1 MMISKLDEVNS
12 RRLSPWSTVR
22 SDYDRRWIAFIGA
35 LVVVDGLVI
44 SGTLALAYL
53 LRISSGLLA
62 YDAPYDAGAYRALS
76 LTSVPLWLILFAV
89 FGLYRRDILLG
100 GIAEYRHVVKA
111 CTGGII
117 ALIVL
122 SFMWRSL
129 AEVSRGW
136 LLLSWGFSCA
146 LVIVERF
153 VVRRVAYSLRRRGWF
168 TARVLIVGANDQG
181 IAIAHQWANAPTSGM
196 QVVGF
201 VDDFKPL
208 GTPVTNDLKVL
219 GRPTALCE
227 ITHQTGAN
235 EVIVVQN
242 AVAWETFEEIV
253 AHGGAQNS
261 YTVRLSPGFYEM
273 LATGVAVTNKTFV
286 PLFTI
291 NEARIVGT
299 EAALKAMLDYGVAT
313 PLLVLSAPI
322 VGLIALGLKLT
333 GRGDPVLDRHQTLG
347 QGGTPFVMWKFHT
360 RLGKSNK
367 FGSWLGRA
375 LYRSGLDKLPQLWNV
390 VAGQMSLVGPRP
402 RVMGDETD
410 ARTVRNLQT
419 VKPGVVGPWM
429 VTAHWTS
436 EDEIQ
441 NELYYVRNWTIWLD
455 LQVLLNVASALP
467 SIRRLARPV
476 RERLQ
481 AGPRSFHA
489 GKNQTQ
495 PAITPVLSQLGEGTA
510 GGRGHRQYSAYQDGS
525 RRR

>member
-1 MMISKLDEVNS
+1 MTSKLDKVNS
-12 RRLSPWSTVR
+12 RRLSRWSANR
-22 SDYDRRWIAFIGA
+22 SDYDRRWAAFIGVLA
-35 LVVVDGLVI
+35 VVDALVI

-89 FGLYRRDILLG
+89 FGLYRRDVLLG
-100 GIAEYRHVVKA
+100 GIAEYRHVVEA
-111 CTGGII
+111 CTSGII

-136 LLLSWGFSCA
+136 LLLSWVLSCG
-146 LVIVERF
+146 LVITERF

-168 TARVLIVGANDQG
+168 TARVLIVGANNQG

-208 GTPVTNDLKVL
+208 WTPVMNDLRVL
-219 GRPTALCE
+219 GRPTALRE
-227 ITHQTGAN
+227 IARQTRAN
-235 EVIVVQN
+235 EVVVVQN

-253 AHGGAQNS
+253 AQGGAQNG

-273 LATGVAVTNKTFV
+273 LTTDVAVTNKTFV

-291 NEARIVGT
+291 NEARIVG
-299 EAALKAMLDYGVAT
+299 ADAVLKATLDYGLAAPV
-313 PLLVLSAPI
+313 LVLSAPLM
-322 VGLIALGLKLT
+322 GLIALGLKLT
-333 GRGDPVLDRHQTLG
+333 GKGSPVLDRHQTLG
-347 QGGTPFVMWKFHT
+347 QGGKPFVMWKFHT
-360 RLGKSNK
+360 RFSKSNTL
-367 FGSWLGRA
+367 GTWLKRA

-390 VAGQMSLVGPRP
+390 LAGQMSLVGPRP
-402 RVMGDETD
+402 RVMDDETD

-419 VKPGVVGPWM
+419 VKPGVIGPWV
-429 VTAHWTS
+429 VTAHWAA

-441 NELYYVRNWTIWLD
+441 KELYYVRNWTIWLD
-455 LQVLLNVASALP
+455 IQILLNVASALL
-467 SIRRLARPV
+467 SIRQLASPAG
-476 RERLQ
+476 ESPQ

-489 GKNQTQ
+489 GNNQTQ
-495 PAITPVLSQLGEGTA
+495 RAITPVLSQLGEGTA
-510 GGRGHRQYSAYQDGS
+510 GGRGHRQYGAYQDRG
-525 RRR
+525 RRQ

>member
-1 MMISKLDEVNS
+1 MISKQNELNS
-12 RRLSPWSTVR
+12 RLSRWSTAR
-22 SDYDRRWIAFIGA
+22 SDYDRRWMAFIGA

-136 LLLSWGFSCA
+136 LLLSWGLSCA

-153 VVRRVAYSLRRRGWF
+153 LVRRVAYSLRRRGWF

-227 ITHQTGAN
+227 IAHQTGVN

-291 NEARIVGT
+291 NEARIVGAD
-299 EAALKAMLDYGVAT
+299 AALKAILDYGIAA
-313 PLLVLSAPI
+313 PLLVLSAPFM
-322 VGLIALGLKLT
+322 GLIALGLKLT
-333 GRGDPVLDRHQTLG
+333 GRGSPVLDRHQTLG
-347 QGGTPFVMWKFHT
+347 QGGMPFVMWKFRT

-367 FGSWLGRA
+367 FGSWLGCA

-410 ARTVRNLQT
+410 ARTARNLQT
-419 VKPGVVGPWM
+419 VKPGAIGPW
-429 VTAHWTS
+429 VVSAHWTS

-441 NELYYVRNWTIWLD
+441 KELYYVRNWTIWLD
-455 LQVLLNVASALP
+455 IQILLNVASTLP
-467 SIRRLARPV
+467 SIRRLSRPV
-476 RERLQ
+476 SERPQ
-481 AGPRSFHA
+481 AGSRSFHT
-489 GKNQTQ
+489 GNSRTQ
-495 PAITPVLSQLGEGTA
+495 SAITPALSQLGEGTA
-510 GGRGHRQYSAYQDGS
+510 GGKVSRPYGAYQNGG